1 MYTYSYEQLS
11 SIFGRILWIEEMIF
25 ILVWTK
31 QKDVNE
37 TVSVLI
43 LSFINLNEVK
53 KTYYIRLD
61 EAC

>member
-53 KTYYIRLD
+53 KNILHTTG
-61 EAC
+61 